1 VSLVTESP
9 RRNLVALIDTDK
21 MVAEM
26 YAFGLGER
34 GFRVTI
40 HRSSAELFAT
50 LGSDPPDLVVIDWV
64 LPGGGAAILA
74 AIRADERI
82 FAVPI
87 LILTAVGPS
96 DSERDLASENA
107 VAGWHEKMHTP
118 PAMLADALAA
128 LA

>member
-1 VSLVTESP
+1 MTASARP
-9 RRNLVALIDTDK
+9 NLVAFLDTDE

-40 HRSSAELFAT
+40 HHSGAELMAT
-50 LGSDPPDLVVIDWV
+50 VGSDPPDLVVIDWV

-74 AIRADERI
+74 AIRADDRI
-82 FAVPI
+82 CAVPI
-87 LILTAVGPS
+87 LILTAVGPT
-96 DSERDLASENA
+96 DSELDLASENA
-107 VAGWHEKMHTP
+107 VAGWHEKIHTAP
-118 PAMLADALAA
+118 GMLADALAA